1 MELRAYVA
9 VVRRRWWVLIF
20 LPALVLIMSLL
31 TYTPPVPSY
40 QYVIRL
46 VVGVEPLVEGERPL
60 ETDPRLAAAQASEYI
75 ADDLSVIVGEAA
87 FAEAVNARLPQEL
100 RVPPGALAG
109 STVAEKQHRILT
121 VTITWGRPEQLE
133 RIGDAVVQTLREE
146 AGRFLPLAGGE
157 RTQVAVIGAYGPF
170 PLGLSLRQ
178 KVEIPLRALIALAA
192 AVVIVFTWD
201 YLDDTVRTRE
211 EARHLLNA
219 PVLAEIPRR
228 RRFPWWP
235 IRRP

>member
-1 MELRAYVA
+1 MELRAYLA
-9 VVRRRWWVLIF
+9 VLRRRWWVVVF
-20 LPALVLIMSLL
+20 LPALVLAISWL
-31 TYTPPVPSY
+31 TYTPPAPAY

-46 VVGVEPLVEGERPL
+46 VVGVEPLMDGSRAL

-87 FAEAVNARLPQEL
+87 FAEAVNARLPEGV

-121 VTITWGRPEQLE
+121 ITVTWGNPEQLAP
-133 RIGDAVVQTLREE
+133 IGQAVVQTLREE

-157 RTQVAVIGAYGPF
+157 RTQVAVIGQYGPF
-170 PLGLSLRQ
+170 PVGPGLRQ
-178 KVEIPLRALIALAA
+178 RLEVPLRVLIALVAA
-192 AVVIVFTWD
+192 LVVAFTWE
-201 YLDDTVRTRE
+201 YLDDSVRTRE
-211 EARHLLNA
+211 EARRLLGA

-228 RRFPWWP
+228 RRWWP
-235 IRRP
+235 SVRR